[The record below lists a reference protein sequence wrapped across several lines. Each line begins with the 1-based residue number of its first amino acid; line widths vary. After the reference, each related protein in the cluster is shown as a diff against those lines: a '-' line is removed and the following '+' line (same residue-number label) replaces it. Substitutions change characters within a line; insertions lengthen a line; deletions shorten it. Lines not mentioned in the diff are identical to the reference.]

1 MEDLTSL
8 LATLTLLGLVAVSLL
23 YRAWRSRQGSSSVDW
38 SSDGDGGGD
47 GGD

>member
-1 MEDLTSL
+1 MEDFTSI
-8 LATLTLLGLVAVSLL
+8 LATLTLLGIIAVSLL
-23 YRAWRSRQGSSSVDW
+23 VRAWRSQQGSSSADW

>member
-1 MEDLTSL
+1 MEDLTGV
-8 LATLTLLGLVAVSLL
+8 LATLTLLGFTGVSLL
-23 YRAWRSRQGSSSVDW
+23 YRAWRSRQGSSSADW